1 MTKGLIE
8 ANKGILKKIF
18 SEEFWFIVPQ
28 YQRPYVWQEEN
39 IQELIDDLYY
49 AFENKQNSEYFLG
62 ALVLKRTTEKEF
74 REYEILDGQQR
85 LTTLCMMMAVI
96 RDLIKKPQY
105 KYTLSQM
112 IYQEENELLKV
123 PSRNRI
129 KYNTRDKV
137 KDFVKDYIIAN
148 GSTRKRDLVNYHE
161 DTNISVSNM
170 AKAISTMHTIFENKE
185 NLESFAVFLLNNVL
199 FIYVSTDNTEDAF
212 RLFTILND
220 RGIPLSNADILK
232 SINIGEISEEDL
244 DEYSKHWEYLEEKY
258 HKGFDRFLSFVR
270 TILLKNKP
278 SSNLLDEYEKNIYQK
293 NILKKGKNTIDF
305 LIELDGIYDKIIDL
319 NDENLSNEYKNLV
332 TIMKLGL
339 HSDEWI
345 PTVLSYFLKFEYY
358 NLDEFIKKLEY
369 KFIGDLMSNVS
380 PSKRR
385 ENLNNIIKTI
395 EIVSKE
401 NIDILF
407 ENRELFDI
415 DKNIF
420 RKNING
426 DIYGKKYT
434 KYLLLKM
441 EYLMNDNSV
450 YLSNYKEIS
459 IEHVLP
465 QNPLKKSHWRRDFTE
480 EQRKLWT
487 NKLSNLVLIS
497 NKKNVKL
504 ANLDFKK
511 KKEEY
516 LKNRMDVFN
525 SSKIF
530 LDKSSKWDET
540 NLRNRQNIMVNMLIN
555 NKYSEYKTL
564 ASV

>member
-62 ALVLKRTTEKEF
+62 ALVLKRTREKEF
-74 REYEILDGQQR
+74 KEYEILDGQQR

-232 SINIGEISEEDL
+232 SINIGEIGEEDL

-319 NDENLSNEYKNLV
+319 NDENLSNEYK
-332 TIMKLGL
+332 
-339 HSDEWI
+339 
-345 PTVLSYFLKFEYY
+345 
-358 NLDEFIKKLEY
+358 
-369 KFIGDLMSNVS
+369 
-380 PSKRR
+380 KR
-385 ENLNNIIKTI
+385 
-395 EIVSKE
+395 
-401 NIDILF
+401 
-407 ENRELFDI
+407 
-415 DKNIF
+415 
-420 RKNING
+420 
-426 DIYGKKYT
+426 
-434 KYLLLKM
+434 
-441 EYLMNDNSV
+441 
-450 YLSNYKEIS
+450 
-459 IEHVLP
+459 
-465 QNPLKKSHWRRDFTE
+465 
-480 EQRKLWT
+480 
-487 NKLSNLVLIS
+487 
-497 NKKNVKL
+497 
-504 ANLDFKK
+504 
-511 KKEEY
+511 
-516 LKNRMDVFN
+516 
-525 SSKIF
+525 
-530 LDKSSKWDET
+530 
-540 NLRNRQNIMVNMLIN
+540 
-555 NKYSEYKTL
+555 
-564 ASV
+564 

>member
-465 QNPLKKSHWRRDFTE
+465 QNPLKKSHWRRDFIE

-555 NKYSEYKTL
+555 NKYSE
-564 ASV
+564 

>member
-39 IQELIDDLYY
+39 IQELIDDIYY

-232 SINIGEISEEDL
+232 SINIGEIGEEDL

-401 NIDILF
+401 NMDILF

-555 NKYSEYKTL
+555 NKYSE
-564 ASV
+564 

>member
-170 AKAISTMHTIFENKE
+170 AKAISTMHTIFDNKE
-185 NLESFAVFLLNNVL
+185 NLEAFAVFLLNNVL

-232 SINIGEISEEDL
+232 SINIGEIGEEDL

-555 NKYSEYKTL
+555 NKYSE
-564 ASV
+564 

>member
-293 NILKKGKNTIDF
+293 NLLKKGKNTIDF

-555 NKYSEYKTL
+555 NKYSE
-564 ASV
+564 

>member
-232 SINIGEISEEDL
+232 SINIGEIGEEDL

-401 NIDILF
+401 NMDILF

-450 YLSNYKEIS
+450 YLSNYKEIY

-465 QNPLKKSHWRRDFTE
+465 QNPLKKIHWRRDFTE

-555 NKYSEYKTL
+555 NKYSE
-564 ASV
+564 

>member
-170 AKAISTMHTIFENKE
+170 AKAISTMHTIFDNKE
-185 NLESFAVFLLNNVL
+185 NLEAFAVFLLNNVL

-232 SINIGEISEEDL
+232 SINIGEIGEEDL

-401 NIDILF
+401 NMDILF

-465 QNPLKKSHWRRDFTE
+465 QNPLKKSYWRRDFTE

-555 NKYSEYKTL
+555 NKYSE
-564 ASV
+564 

>member
-96 RDLIKKPQY
+96 RDLIKKPQD

-555 NKYSEYKTL
+555 NKYSE
-564 ASV
+564 

>member
-170 AKAISTMHTIFENKE
+170 AKAISTMHTIFDNKE
-185 NLESFAVFLLNNVL
+185 NLEAFAVFLLNNVL

-232 SINIGEISEEDL
+232 SINIGEIGEEDL

-401 NIDILF
+401 SMDILF

-555 NKYSEYKTL
+555 NKYSE
-564 ASV
+564 

>member
-1 MTKGLIE
+1 MTNGLIE

-18 SEEFWFIVPQ
+18 SEEFWFIVPE

-62 ALVLKRTTEKEF
+62 ALVLKRTREKEF
-74 REYEILDGQQR
+74 KEYEILDGQQR
-85 LTTLCMMMAVI
+85 LTTLCMMMAVL
-96 RDLIKKPQY
+96 RDLMKKPQY
-105 KYTLSQM
+105 KWTLSQM

-137 KDFVKDYIIAN
+137 KDFVKNYIIAN
-148 GSTRKRDLVNYHE
+148 GSTKKKDLINYHE

-170 AKAISTMHTIFENKE
+170 AKAISSMHNIFESKE
-185 NLESFAVFLLNNVL
+185 NLEAFAVFLLNNVL

-232 SINIGEISEEDL
+232 SINIGEVPEEDL
-244 DEYSKHWEYLEEKY
+244 DEYSKNWEYLEEKY

-278 SSNLLDEYEKNIYQK
+278 ASNLLDEYEKNIYQK

-305 LIELDGIYDKIIDL
+305 LIELDEIYDKIIDL

-332 TIMKLGL
+332 TIMKIGL

-345 PTVLSYFLKFEYY
+345 PAVMSYFLKFEYY
-358 NLDEFIKKLEY
+358 NLDKFIKKLEY
-369 KFIGDLMSNVS
+369 KFVGDLMSNVS

-395 EIVSKE
+395 EIVNKE
-401 NIDILF
+401 NIDTLF
-407 ENRELFDI
+407 ENKELFDI

-420 RKNING
+420 RNNING
-426 DIYGKKYT
+426 EVYGKKYT
-434 KYLLLKM
+434 KYLLLKI
-441 EYLMNDNSV
+441 EYLMSDNSV
-450 YLSNYKEIS
+450 HLSNYKEIS

-480 EQRKLWT
+480 NQRKNWT

-504 ANLDFKK
+504 ANLDFNK

-516 LKNRMDVFN
+516 LKHRMDVFN

-530 LDKSSKWDET
+530 LDKSSKWDEAT
-540 NLRNRQNIMVNMLIN
+540 LKSRQNTLVNMLVN
-555 NKYSEYKTL
+555 NN
-564 ASV
+564 

>member
-28 YQRPYVWQEEN
+28 YQRLYVWQEEN

-170 AKAISTMHTIFENKE
+170 AKAISTMHTIFDNKE
-185 NLESFAVFLLNNVL
+185 NLEAFAVFLLNNVL

-232 SINIGEISEEDL
+232 SINIGEIGEEDL

-555 NKYSEYKTL
+555 NKYSE
-564 ASV
+564 

>member
-232 SINIGEISEEDL
+232 SINIGEIGEEDL

-407 ENRELFDI
+407 DNRELFDI

-555 NKYSEYKTL
+555 NKYSE
-564 ASV
+564 

>member
-511 KKEEY
+511 KKEEC

-555 NKYSEYKTL
+555 NKYSE
-564 ASV
+564 

>member
-1 MTKGLIE
+1 MTNGLIE

-18 SEEFWFIVPQ
+18 SEEFWFIVPE

-62 ALVLKRTTEKEF
+62 ALVLKRTREKEF
-74 REYEILDGQQR
+74 KEYEILDGQQR
-85 LTTLCMMMAVI
+85 LTTLCMMMAVL
-96 RDLIKKPQY
+96 RDLMKKPQY
-105 KYTLSQM
+105 KWTLSQM

-137 KDFVKDYIIAN
+137 KDFVKNYIIAN
-148 GSTRKRDLVNYHE
+148 GSTKKKDLINYHE

-170 AKAISTMHTIFENKE
+170 AKAISSMHNIFESKE
-185 NLESFAVFLLNNVL
+185 NLEAFAVFLLNNVL

-232 SINIGEISEEDL
+232 SINIGEVPEEDL
-244 DEYSKHWEYLEEKY
+244 DEYSKNWEYLEEKY

-278 SSNLLDEYEKNIYQK
+278 ASNLLDEYEKNIYQK

-305 LIELDGIYDKIIDL
+305 LIELDEIYDKIIDL

-332 TIMKLGL
+332 TIMKIGL

-345 PTVLSYFLKFEYY
+345 PAVMSYFLKFEYY
-358 NLDEFIKKLEY
+358 NLDKFIKKLEY
-369 KFIGDLMSNVS
+369 KFVGDLMSNVS

-395 EIVSKE
+395 EIVNKE
-401 NIDILF
+401 NIDTLF
-407 ENRELFDI
+407 ENKELFDI

-420 RKNING
+420 RNNING
-426 DIYGKKYT
+426 EVYGKKYT
-434 KYLLLKM
+434 KYLLLKI
-441 EYLMNDNSV
+441 EYLMSDNSV
-450 YLSNYKEIS
+450 HLSNYKEIS

-480 EQRKLWT
+480 NQRKNWT

-504 ANLDFKK
+504 ANLDFNK
-511 KKEEY
+511 KKEGY
-516 LKNRMDVFN
+516 LKHRMDVFN

-530 LDKSSKWDET
+530 LDKSSKWDEAT
-540 NLRNRQNIMVNMLIN
+540 LKSRQNTMVGMLLN
-555 NKYSEYKTL
+555 NKCYE
-564 ASV
+564 

>member
-129 KYNTRDKV
+129 KYNTRGKV

-170 AKAISTMHTIFENKE
+170 AKAISTMHTIFDNKE
-185 NLESFAVFLLNNVL
+185 NLEAFAVFLLNNVL

-232 SINIGEISEEDL
+232 SINIGEIGEEDL

-401 NIDILF
+401 NMDILF

-465 QNPLKKSHWRRDFTE
+465 QNPLKKSNWRRDFTE

-555 NKYSEYKTL
+555 NKYSE
-564 ASV
+564 

>member
-1 MTKGLIE
+1 MTNGLIE

-18 SEEFWFIVPQ
+18 SEEFWFIVPE

-62 ALVLKRTTEKEF
+62 ALVLKRTREKEF
-74 REYEILDGQQR
+74 KEYEILDGQQR
-85 LTTLCMMMAVI
+85 LTTLCMMMAVL
-96 RDLIKKPQY
+96 RDLMKKPQY
-105 KYTLSQM
+105 KWTLSQM

-137 KDFVKDYIIAN
+137 KDFVKNYIIAN
-148 GSTRKRDLVNYHE
+148 GSTKKKDLINYHE

-170 AKAISTMHTIFENKE
+170 AKAISSMHNIFESKE
-185 NLESFAVFLLNNVL
+185 NLEAFAVFLLNNVL

-232 SINIGEISEEDL
+232 SINIGEVPEEDL
-244 DEYSKHWEYLEEKY
+244 DEYSKNWEYLEEKY

-278 SSNLLDEYEKNIYQK
+278 ASNLLDEYEKNIYQK
-293 NILKKGKNTIDF
+293 NIFKKGKNTIDF
-305 LIELDGIYDKIIDL
+305 LIELDEIYDKIIDL

-332 TIMKLGL
+332 TIMKIGL

-345 PTVLSYFLKFEYY
+345 PAVMSYFLKFEYY
-358 NLDEFIKKLEY
+358 NLDKFIKKLEY
-369 KFIGDLMSNVS
+369 KFVGDLMSNVS

-395 EIVSKE
+395 EIVNKE
-401 NIDILF
+401 NIDTLF
-407 ENRELFDI
+407 ENKELFDI

-420 RKNING
+420 RNNING
-426 DIYGKKYT
+426 EVYGKKYT
-434 KYLLLKM
+434 KYLLLKI
-441 EYLMNDNSV
+441 EYLMSDNSV
-450 YLSNYKEIS
+450 HLSNYKEIS

-480 EQRKLWT
+480 NQRKNWT

-504 ANLDFKK
+504 ANLDFNK

-516 LKNRMDVFN
+516 LKHRMDVFN

-530 LDKSSKWDET
+530 LDKSSKWDEAT
-540 NLRNRQNIMVNMLIN
+540 LKSRQNTMVGMLLN
-555 NKYSEYKTL
+555 NKCYE
-564 ASV
+564 

>member
-1 MTKGLIE
+1 MIE

-170 AKAISTMHTIFENKE
+170 AKAISTMHTIFDNKE
-185 NLESFAVFLLNNVL
+185 NLEAFAVFLLNNVL

-232 SINIGEISEEDL
+232 SINIGEIGEEDL

-401 NIDILF
+401 NMDILF

-555 NKYSEYKTL
+555 NKYSE
-564 ASV
+564 

>member
-220 RGIPLSNADILK
+220 RGIPL
-232 SINIGEISEEDL
+232 
-244 DEYSKHWEYLEEKY
+244 
-258 HKGFDRFLSFVR
+258 
-270 TILLKNKP
+270 
-278 SSNLLDEYEKNIYQK
+278 
-293 NILKKGKNTIDF
+293 
-305 LIELDGIYDKIIDL
+305 
-319 NDENLSNEYKNLV
+319 
-332 TIMKLGL
+332 
-339 HSDEWI
+339 
-345 PTVLSYFLKFEYY
+345 
-358 NLDEFIKKLEY
+358 
-369 KFIGDLMSNVS
+369 
-380 PSKRR
+380 
-385 ENLNNIIKTI
+385 
-395 EIVSKE
+395 
-401 NIDILF
+401 
-407 ENRELFDI
+407 
-415 DKNIF
+415 
-420 RKNING
+420 
-426 DIYGKKYT
+426 
-434 KYLLLKM
+434 
-441 EYLMNDNSV
+441 
-450 YLSNYKEIS
+450 
-459 IEHVLP
+459 
-465 QNPLKKSHWRRDFTE
+465 
-480 EQRKLWT
+480 
-487 NKLSNLVLIS
+487 
-497 NKKNVKL
+497 
-504 ANLDFKK
+504 
-511 KKEEY
+511 
-516 LKNRMDVFN
+516 
-525 SSKIF
+525 
-530 LDKSSKWDET
+530 
-540 NLRNRQNIMVNMLIN
+540 
-555 NKYSEYKTL
+555 
-564 ASV
+564 

>member
-401 NIDILF
+401 NMDILF

-555 NKYSEYKTL
+555 NKYSEKKTL

>member
-18 SEEFWFIVPQ
+18 SEEFCFIVPQ

-170 AKAISTMHTIFENKE
+170 AKAISTMHTIFDNKE
-185 NLESFAVFLLNNVL
+185 NLEAFAVFLLNNVL

-232 SINIGEISEEDL
+232 SINIGEIGEEDL

-401 NIDILF
+401 NMDILF

-555 NKYSEYKTL
+555 NKYSE
-564 ASV
+564 

>member
-170 AKAISTMHTIFENKE
+170 AKAISTMHTIVENKE
-185 NLESFAVFLLNNVL
+185 NLEAFAVFLLNNVL

-232 SINIGEISEEDL
+232 SINIGEIGEEDL

-278 SSNLLDEYEKNIYQK
+278 SSNLLDEYEKNIYKK
-293 NILKKGKNTIDF
+293 NILKKCKNTIDF

-555 NKYSEYKTL
+555 NKYSE
-564 ASV
+564 

>member
-1 MTKGLIE
+1 MTNGLIE

-18 SEEFWFIVPQ
+18 SEEFWFIVPE

-62 ALVLKRTTEKEF
+62 ALVLKRTREKEF
-74 REYEILDGQQR
+74 KEYEILDGQQR
-85 LTTLCMMMAVI
+85 LTTLCMMMAVL
-96 RDLIKKPQY
+96 RDLMKKPQY
-105 KYTLSQM
+105 KWTLSQM

-137 KDFVKDYIIAN
+137 KDFVKNYIIAN
-148 GSTRKRDLVNYHE
+148 GSTKKKDLINYHE

-170 AKAISTMHTIFENKE
+170 AKAISSMHNIFESKE
-185 NLESFAVFLLNNVL
+185 NLEAFAVFLLNNVL

-232 SINIGEISEEDL
+232 SINIGEVPEEDL
-244 DEYSKHWEYLEEKY
+244 DEYSKNWEYLEEKY
-258 HKGFDRFLSFVR
+258 HKGFDRFLYFVR

-278 SSNLLDEYEKNIYQK
+278 ASNLLDEYEKNIYRK

-305 LIELDGIYDKIIDL
+305 LVELDEIYDKIIDL

-332 TIMKLGL
+332 TIMKIGL

-345 PTVLSYFLKFEYY
+345 PAVMSYFLKFEYY
-358 NLDEFIKKLEY
+358 NLDKFIKKLEY
-369 KFIGDLMSNVS
+369 KFVGDLMSNVS

-395 EIVSKE
+395 EIVNKE
-401 NIDILF
+401 NIDTLF
-407 ENRELFDI
+407 ENKELFDI

-420 RKNING
+420 RNNING
-426 DIYGKKYT
+426 EVYGKKYT
-434 KYLLLKM
+434 KYLLLKI
-441 EYLMNDNSV
+441 EYLMSDNSV
-450 YLSNYKEIS
+450 HLSNYKEIS

-480 EQRKLWT
+480 NQRKNWT

-504 ANLDFKK
+504 ANLDFNK

-516 LKNRMDVFN
+516 LKHRMDVFN

-530 LDKSSKWDET
+530 LDKSSKWDEAT
-540 NLRNRQNIMVNMLIN
+540 LKSRQNTMVGMLLN
-555 NKYSEYKTL
+555 NKCYE
-564 ASV
+564 

>member
-18 SEEFWFIVPQ
+18 SEEFWFIVPE

-62 ALVLKRTTEKEF
+62 ALVLKRTREKEF
-74 REYEILDGQQR
+74 KEYEILDGQQR
-85 LTTLCMMMAVI
+85 LTTLCMMMAVL
-96 RDLIKKPQY
+96 RDLMKKPQY
-105 KYTLSQM
+105 KWTLSQM

-137 KDFVKDYIIAN
+137 KDFVKNYIIAN
-148 GSTRKRDLVNYHE
+148 GSTKKKDLINYHE

-170 AKAISTMHTIFENKE
+170 AKAISSMHNIFESKE
-185 NLESFAVFLLNNVL
+185 NLEAFAVFLLNNVL

-232 SINIGEISEEDL
+232 SINIGEVPEEDL
-244 DEYSKHWEYLEEKY
+244 DEYSKNWEYLEEKY

-278 SSNLLDEYEKNIYQK
+278 ASNLLDEYEKNIYRK

-305 LIELDGIYDKIIDL
+305 LVELDEIYDKIIDL

-332 TIMKLGL
+332 TIMKIGL

-345 PTVLSYFLKFEYY
+345 PAVMSYFLKFEYY
-358 NLDEFIKKLEY
+358 NLDKFIKKLEY
-369 KFIGDLMSNVS
+369 KFVGDLMSNVS

-395 EIVSKE
+395 EIVNKE
-401 NIDILF
+401 NIDTLF
-407 ENRELFDI
+407 ENKELFDI

-420 RKNING
+420 RNNING
-426 DIYGKKYT
+426 EVYGKKYT
-434 KYLLLKM
+434 KYLLLKI
-441 EYLMNDNSV
+441 EYLMSDNSV
-450 YLSNYKEIS
+450 HLSNYKEIS

-480 EQRKLWT
+480 NQRKNWT

-497 NKKNVKL
+497 NKKNVRL
-504 ANLDFKK
+504 ANLDFNK

-516 LKNRMDVFN
+516 LKHRMDVFN

-530 LDKSSKWDET
+530 LDKSSKWDEPT
-540 NLRNRQNIMVNMLIN
+540 LKSRQNTMVGMLLN
-555 NKYSEYKTL
+555 NKCYE
-564 ASV
+564 

>member
-1 MTKGLIE
+1 MTNGLIE

-18 SEEFWFIVPQ
+18 SEEFWFIVPE

-62 ALVLKRTTEKEF
+62 ALVLKRTREKEF
-74 REYEILDGQQR
+74 KEYEILDGQQR
-85 LTTLCMMMAVI
+85 LTTLCMMMAVL
-96 RDLIKKPQY
+96 RDLMKKPQY
-105 KYTLSQM
+105 KWTLSQM

-137 KDFVKDYIIAN
+137 KDFVKNYIIAN
-148 GSTRKRDLVNYHE
+148 GSTKKKDLINYHE

-170 AKAISTMHTIFENKE
+170 AKAISSMHNIFESKE
-185 NLESFAVFLLNNVL
+185 NLEAFAVFLLNNVL

-232 SINIGEISEEDL
+232 SINIGEVPEEDL
-244 DEYSKHWEYLEEKY
+244 DEYSKNWEYLEEKY

-278 SSNLLDEYEKNIYQK
+278 ASNLLDEYEKNIYQK

-305 LIELDGIYDKIIDL
+305 LIELDEIYDKIIDL

-332 TIMKLGL
+332 TIMKIGL

-345 PTVLSYFLKFEYY
+345 TAVMSYFLKFEYY
-358 NLDEFIKKLEY
+358 NLDKFIKKLEY
-369 KFIGDLMSNVS
+369 KFVGDLMSNVS

-395 EIVSKE
+395 EIVNKE
-401 NIDILF
+401 NIDTLF
-407 ENRELFDI
+407 ENKELFDI

-420 RKNING
+420 RNNING
-426 DIYGKKYT
+426 EVYGKKYT
-434 KYLLLKM
+434 KYLLLKI
-441 EYLMNDNSV
+441 EYLMSDNSV
-450 YLSNYKEIS
+450 HLSNYKEIS

-480 EQRKLWT
+480 NQRKNWT

-504 ANLDFKK
+504 ANLDFNK

-516 LKNRMDVFN
+516 LKHRMDVFN

-530 LDKSSKWDET
+530 LDKSSKWDEAT
-540 NLRNRQNIMVNMLIN
+540 LKSRQNTMVGMLLN
-555 NKYSEYKTL
+555 NKCYE
-564 ASV
+564 

>member
-170 AKAISTMHTIFENKE
+170 AKAISTMHTIFDNKE
-185 NLESFAVFLLNNVL
+185 NLEAFAVFLLNNVL

-232 SINIGEISEEDL
+232 SINIGEVPEEDL
-244 DEYSKHWEYLEEKY
+244 DEYSKNWEYLEEKY

-401 NIDILF
+401 NMDILF

-555 NKYSEYKTL
+555 NKYSE
-564 ASV
+564 

>member
-185 NLESFAVFLLNNVL
+185 NLEAFAVFLLNNVL

-555 NKYSEYKTL
+555 NKYSE
-564 ASV
+564 